1 MHYPYMHSLYTLHRL
16 SVEAGM
22 RKEYLMASEAS
33 GFSRPVS
40 GVGSGAAIIARQD
53 RIPIWSLSYLFIGI
67 IGVGFLFTFFDIFD
81 INVSFIQTCT
91 QIVAGCLPGLPPG
104 VTHTPPGLVLAYD
117 MIGLPTLLNL
127 CGYVVGALILSPL
140 ADRFGRRDMLLV
152 TLIIT
157 GLGSLYTAFVGDYTN
172 FVISRVITGIGVG
185 ADLALVA
192 TYIGEVA
199 PSNGRA
205 KYTSLIFI
213 MSSLGAFL
221 GIWLGLILT
230 TPAAPF
236 PEGLPFAQATVQEVN
251 KLPQFAGTG
260 WRWMYGVGAILALIG
275 IFLRFRLPE
284 SPRWLITR
292 GRIAEADE
300 IVSDM
305 EQRALKKLANLPP
318 VGSEIHLNEG
328 EKSATYMEILGNPM
342 YLRRTLLLFSMW
354 FVALMTVYTI
364 GVGITTILAGPG
376 LNYPPSTAGMITA
389 LGVFG
394 FIACAIFDYGY
405 SERLE
410 RKYWLPISAVL
421 TIIGGLIIAL
431 SGSANFWVTV
441 IGAIILFIGFNLFV
455 PMAWAWSAENYPTRA
470 RATGFALVDGIG
482 HVGGGVGILL
492 IAANISTLGAVGT
505 FLVIGGCLVVAA
517 VIAQFGTATRQQRL
531 DEVSP

>member
-1 MHYPYMHSLYTLHRL
+1 ML
-16 SVEAGM
+16 
-22 RKEYLMASEAS
+22 
-33 GFSRPVS
+33 
-40 GVGSGAAIIARQD
+40 
-53 RIPIWSLSYLFIGI
+53 
-67 IGVGFLFTFFDIFD
+67 
-81 INVSFIQTCT
+81 
-91 QIVAGCLPGLPPG
+91 
-104 VTHTPPGLVLAYD
+104 
-117 MIGLPTLLNL
+117 GLPTLLNL

-152 TLIIT
+152 TLVIT
-157 GLGSLYTAFVGDYTN
+157 GIGSFLTAFAQDYT
-172 FVISRVITGIGVG
+172 FFIIARIITGIGVG

-192 TYIGEVA
+192 TYINEAA

-236 PEGLPFAQATVQEVN
+236 PNGLPFAQAGVTIVHG
-251 KLPQFAGTG
+251 LPQFTGSG
-260 WRWMYGVGAILALIG
+260 WRWMYGIGALLALIG
-275 IFLRFRLPE
+275 IALRFRLPE
-284 SPRWLITR
+284 SPRWLITQ
-292 GRIAEADE
+292 GRVQEADQ
-300 IVSDM
+300 IVTDM
-305 EQRALKKLANLPP
+305 EQRAVKKLVNLPP
-318 VGSEIHLNEG
+318 VGSEVHFHTG
-328 EKSATYMEILGNPM
+328 EKHATYSEILSNPV

-354 FVALMTVYTI
+354 FIAFITVYTI
-364 GVGITTILAGPG
+364 GVGITTILATLGF
-376 LNYPPSTAGMITA
+376 PPPEAGMITA
-389 LGVFG
+389 IGVFG
-394 FIACAIFDYGY
+394 FIGCAVFDYGF

-431 SGSANFWVTV
+431 SGSGNLAVTI

-492 IAANISTLGAVGT
+492 IAGNVAALGAVGT

-517 VIAQFGTATRQQRL
+517 IIAQFGTSTSKLRL